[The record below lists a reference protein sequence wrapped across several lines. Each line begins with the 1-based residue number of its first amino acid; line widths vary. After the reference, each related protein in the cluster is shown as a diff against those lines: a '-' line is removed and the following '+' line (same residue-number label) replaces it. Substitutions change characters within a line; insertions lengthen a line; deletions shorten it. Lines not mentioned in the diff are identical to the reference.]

1 MTGVQAY
8 RRQSVPAWTR
18 IDAILFLY
26 RRADENL
33 DRAES
38 LLAAGDKSAAGKL
51 LIQTQTIVTAF
62 ASGLDISEASS
73 VQLLKLY
80 EYVGHQLAQA
90 TLDGVREAR
99 KTLRTLA
106 AGFEEVQDRAR
117 HMERTGELPPFRES
131 SAITATA

>member
-8 RRQSVPAWTR
+8 RRQSAPAWTR

-38 LLAAGDKSAAGKL
+38 LLAAGDAAAAGPL
-51 LIQTQTIVTAF
+51 LIETQTIVTAF
-62 ASGLDISEASS
+62 ASGLDMAEASS

-90 TLDGVREAR
+90 TVAALREAR
-99 KTLRTLA
+99 KTMKTLA
-106 AGFEEVQDRAR
+106 AGFEDVQDRAR
-117 HMERTGELPPFRES
+117 QMERTGELPPFSES